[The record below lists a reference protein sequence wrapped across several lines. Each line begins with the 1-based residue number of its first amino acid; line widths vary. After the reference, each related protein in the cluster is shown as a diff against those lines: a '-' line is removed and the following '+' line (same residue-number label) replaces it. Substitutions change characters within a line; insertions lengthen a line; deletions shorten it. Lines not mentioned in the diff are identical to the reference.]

1 MTGAYRGLM
10 ALAFAVGLAAVAF
23 SGFGLYTV
31 FTDDSSDG
39 AERAVLGEYACADF
53 EGDPEP
59 AHAAD
64 YGIERT
70 LLGASEIDA
79 FEVTTTDSGFRA
91 NLTTKGRLLAASA
104 RRVDGTNVSVRR
116 VGEDRLVLDHN
127 RSGPFRLW
135 IDSIG
140 AESTITRTELDV
152 CP

>member
-1 MTGAYRGLM
+1 VTSAYRGLM
-10 ALAFAVGLAAVAF
+10 ALAFVVGLGAVAF

-31 FTDDSSDG
+31 FTDDPSDA
-39 AERAVLGEYACADF
+39 AENDVLGEYACAAF

-64 YGIERT
+64 YEIERT
-70 LLGASEIDA
+70 LLGTSEIDA
-79 FEVTTTDSGFRA
+79 FNVTATGTVFRA

-104 RRVDGTNVSVRR
+104 RQADGTNVSVRR
-116 VGEDRLVLDHN
+116 VSDDRLVIDHDHG
-127 RSGPFRLW
+127 GPFRLW

-140 AESTITRTELDV
+140 EESTITRTELDI